1 VNEELKQ
8 FLTQIAERQDARIEA
23 LEGKLTA
30 MEARL
35 DAVIEKVETTLL
47 AEFHKWASPADAR
60 ARTHSAALRAI
71 DLEMEAL
78 TDRVQKLEGEKPPQ

>member
-1 VNEELKQ
+1 MNEELKQ